1 MFVKFFLRIEHE
13 TFMRSSNNLLLNNVG
28 QVLNAFENLD
38 WTLEINHLSRIR

>member
-38 WTLEINHLSRIR
+38 